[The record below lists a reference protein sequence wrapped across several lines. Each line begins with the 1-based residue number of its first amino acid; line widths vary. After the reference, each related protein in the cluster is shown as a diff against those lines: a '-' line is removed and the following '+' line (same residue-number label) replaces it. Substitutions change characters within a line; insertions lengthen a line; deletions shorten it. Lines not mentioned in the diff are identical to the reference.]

1 MSLYR
6 LSELNDALT
15 LRALRVDTL
24 LVAHPSR
31 KVAFRS
37 LGFPSLINATDNNG
51 KSWKIRFQNGNKSEK
66 KWACQFWCKQFPMSM
81 IDVTPPQL
89 LLPLVREE
97 ALHPGEHLGTTRH
110 LAPVRDTHL
119 GRGTVGSSLQFLP
132 PEPARSLS
140 PTYQAPRQR
149 LQTFPARSCIR
160 IDKMRPPDFIRWRWQ
175 VLIWVNL
182 KTDLDFLTKL
192 RHHDSEFP
200 FIEDSNSKDSGP
212 PNQALLQFR
221 QNWIQRCKLDSI
233 NHRSRSYAVKNAGH
247 MNDKLIAFSRQNPT
261 SYLN

>member
-110 LAPVRDTHL
+110 LAPVRWLMESNLHL
-119 GRGTVGSSLQFLP
+119 WIQFCRNWSKAWFGGPESLLLLSSIKGNSESWCLSFVRKS
-132 PEPARSLS
+132 RSVFKLTQIKTCQRHLIKSGGLILS
-140 PTYQAPRQR
+140 
-149 LQTFPARSCIR
+149 IR
-160 IDKMRPPDFIRWRWQ
+160 IQLLAGKVCSLCRGAWYVGERLRAGSGGKNWREEPTVPRP
-175 VLIWVNL
+175 
-182 KTDLDFLTKL
+182 
-192 RHHDSEFP
+192 
-200 FIEDSNSKDSGP
+200 
-212 PNQALLQFR
+212 
-221 QNWIQRCKLDSI
+221 RCVS
-233 NHRSRSYAVKNAGH
+233 RSRSYAVKNAGH